1 MPKYCKF
8 KLFKIKYLI
17 FIFIFLFNTL
27 SANENDLN
35 FDFCND
41 DKLTNKQEFLCN
53 QDRMHK
59 SVIENPMAF
68 ILFYLFSI
76 LIVAFFFQLTVKDMK
91 KKIKSK
97 RKEDDTRK

>member
-1 MPKYCKF
+1 MTKKRKF
-8 KLFKIKYLI
+8 KFFMIKYLI
-17 FIFIFLFNTL
+17 FIFIFFFNTL
-27 SANENDLN
+27 HAKENELN

-41 DKLTNKQEFLCN
+41 DKLTHKQEFLCN

>member
-1 MPKYCKF
+1 MMTNYEFILSKK
-8 KLFKIKYLI
+8 KYLI
-17 FIFIFLFNTL
+17 FIFFFFFNILKAEET
-27 SANENDLN
+27 NLN
-35 FDFCND
+35 FEFCND

-59 SVIENPMAF
+59 SVIENPLPF

-76 LIVAFFFQLTVKDMK
+76 LIIAFFFQLTVKDMK

>member
-1 MPKYCKF
+1 MIANCEFIFIKK
-8 KLFKIKYLI
+8 KYLI
-17 FIFIFLFNTL
+17 FIFIFFFNILKAEET
-27 SANENDLN
+27 NLN
-35 FDFCND
+35 FEFCND
-41 DKLTNKQEFLCN
+41 EKLTNKQEFLCN

-97 RKEDDTRK
+97 KKEDDTRK